1 MKSNSKRKAQIA
13 VDVLMTA
20 ILLLQ
25 MSYSLAG
32 ELLHE
37 ITGIAF
43 FVLFIVHHIL
53 VRNYTK
59 ALFKGK
65 HTTEKALKITVDI
78 LLLVIILLMMASTL
92 PISKYVFTFLGLNSL
107 SSLGRTVHLLGA
119 YWGFALMNVHIGFH
133 LDIMLK
139 KLMKTKKPLFISV
152 LCAVFIAG
160 LVTFIHEGIYKYM
173 LLINQFVFFNTKGGL
188 ALFLVKYICIGG
200 MFAVIGYTVLTL
212 SKGKRKNETIR

>member
-1 MKSNSKRKAQIA
+1 MKLNSKRKAQIA

-20 ILLLQ
+20 LLLLQ

-53 VRNYTK
+53 VRSYTK
-59 ALFKGK
+59 ALLKGR
-65 HTTEKALKITVDI
+65 HTPEKTAKIIVDV
-78 LLLVIILLMMASTL
+78 LLLIIMLLMMASAL

-119 YWGFALMNVHIGFH
+119 YWGFALMNIHVGFH

-139 KLMKTKKPLFISV
+139 KPMKTKKPVCVLV
-152 LCAVFIAG
+152 LCAIFIAG
-160 LVTFIHEGIYKYM
+160 LGTFIHEGIYKYM
-173 LLINQFVFFNTKGGL
+173 LLINQFVFFDTKGGL
-188 ALFLVKYICIGG
+188 ALFLVKYIFIGG
-200 MFAVIGYTVLTL
+200 MFAVIGYAVLTL
-212 SKGKRKNETIR
+212 LKGKKKNETIR